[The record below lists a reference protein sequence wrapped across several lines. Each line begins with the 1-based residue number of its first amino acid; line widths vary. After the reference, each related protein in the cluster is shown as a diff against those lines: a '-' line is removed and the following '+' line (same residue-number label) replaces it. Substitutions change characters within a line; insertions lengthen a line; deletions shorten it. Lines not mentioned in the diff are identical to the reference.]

1 MFEHVAFSHEVRRK
15 VESKAE
21 KEEKRK
27 PQLVSSGWLQENKKT
42 GKQENRKK

>member
-27 PQLVSSGWLQENKKT
+27 PQLVSSGWSQENKKT
-42 GKQENRKK
+42 GKQKNS

>member
-1 MFEHVAFSHEVRRK
+1 MLEHVAFSQEVRRK

-27 PQLVSSGWLQENKKT
+27 PQLVDGHKKT
-42 GKQENRKK
+42 RKQENS